1 MPSDPRAILSDVFGH
16 AAFQGLQAEV
26 IEHLLTGGHAVVL
39 SPTGSGKS
47 ICYQVPALALPLG
60 AFTILPAL
68 AARWAR
74 PGWPAALAFAA
85 AWLAT
90 EGFHAA
96 GFCLNRFQW

>member
-47 ICYQVPALALPLG
+47 ICYQVPALALPG
-60 AFTILPAL
+60 MTIVLSPLIAL
-68 AARWAR
+68 MKDQVDALRARGVAAT
-74 PGWPAALAFAA
+74 FI
-85 AWLAT
+85 
-90 EGFHAA
+90 
-96 GFCLNRFQW
+96 NS